1 MSFNFDLKR
10 VDGDV
15 SFRTRYQTGI
25 RVFPLRTKD
34 LPSRVKQADARASD
48 INVIVARYRKSGELP
63 VANRAPMF
71 ADISVGDFKSSMDV
85 MTAAQQ
91 SFDLLP
97 ARVRS
102 AFGNDPARLLEALD
116 NSSDPVVHQYLFDSG
131 MFLEPPK
138 AKETPVDKSLA
149 KGARPPKAGAPKPDD
164 VLSED
169 GE

>member
-1 MSFNFDLKR
+1 MSIDFDLKR
-10 VDGDV
+10 VDGDL
-15 SFRTRYQTGI
+15 SFRTRYQSGL

-48 INVIVARYRKSGELP
+48 INLIVARYRKSGELP
-63 VANRAPMF
+63 VVSRAPMF

-97 ARVRS
+97 ARTRA
-102 AFGNDPARLLEALD
+102 AFQNDPARLLEALD
-116 NSSDPVVHQYLFDSG
+116 KSSDPEVHQYLFDAG
-131 MFLEPPK
+131 MFLTPPK
-138 AKETPVDKSLA
+138 AQETPVDKPPA
-149 KGARPPKAGAPKPDD
+149 KGARLHKAGAPKPDE
-164 VLSED
+164 VSSE